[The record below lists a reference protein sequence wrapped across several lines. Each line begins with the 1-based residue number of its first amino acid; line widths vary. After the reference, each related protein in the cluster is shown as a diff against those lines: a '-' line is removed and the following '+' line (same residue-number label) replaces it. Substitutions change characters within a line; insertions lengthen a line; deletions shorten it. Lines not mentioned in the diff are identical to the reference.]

1 MFGSY
6 KGIFLETFSLIISKI
21 SRRSGVMRQ
30 PLLLI
35 HLQLHFLWYVRSWND
50 KDIDDVLEIL
60 AVQQNN
66 Q

>member
-1 MFGSY
+1 
-6 KGIFLETFSLIISKI
+6 
-21 SRRSGVMRQ
+21 MRQ